1 MASGMFIQH
10 NLSAIFAH
18 RQLTITNG
26 ALDRS
31 LEKLS
36 SGYRINHAS
45 DDAAGLAISE
55 KLRTQV
61 SGLEQSSRNV
71 QDGISLIQTAEGG
84 LEELTLILQ
93 RMRTL
98 AIQASNDTL
107 TGSDRALL
115 QVEVD
120 QLLQEIDRMQTTVV
134 FNTRQLLTGLPAPT
148 GEPASSAGSIQLHV
162 GANQDQTLSVVIQA
176 MSLQGL
182 GVDELRSEGMET
194 FDGPLVGAG
203 TAAMTTRAGSE
214 LAIGLLSAAIDQVS
228 SARADLGAKQNRLE
242 HTYQFTRVSMENMQ
256 ASESRIRDTDMAEEL
271 TKFTKTQ
278 ILMQAG
284 NAMLSQANLKTQSV
298 LQLLK

>member
-1 MASGMFIQH
+1 M
-10 NLSAIFAH
+10 
-18 RQLTITNG
+18 
-26 ALDRS
+26 
-31 LEKLS
+31 
-36 SGYRINHAS
+36 
-45 DDAAGLAISE
+45 
-55 KLRTQV
+55 
-61 SGLEQSSRNV
+61 
-71 QDGISLIQTAEGG
+71 DGISLIQTAEGG
-84 LEELTLILQ
+84 LEELSLILQ

-98 AIQASNDTL
+98 AIQAANDTL
-107 TGSDRALL
+107 TSSDRSLL

-134 FNTRQLLTGLPAPT
+134 FNTRQLLTGAYDI
-148 GEPASSAGSIQLHV
+148 GVGSIALHV
-162 GANQDQTLSVVIQA
+162 GANMNQTLALNIGS
-176 MSLQGL
+176 MSTTGL
-182 GVDELRSEGMET
+182 GINNLTWKDP
-194 FDGPLVGAG
+194 DGNVVAG
-203 TAAMTTRAGSE
+203 NASMLDRLDAEA
-214 LAIGLLSAAIDQVS
+214 AIGLLSTAINAVS